1 MQQSAQD
8 DAFLRYRRLVFS
20 LAYDITGSVHDAED
34 VTQACYERW
43 RQAKDVR
50 DPRAWLA
57 RACTNLAIDTLR
69 ARRRVDY
76 VGQWVPDPLPAYVV
90 PGEAADD
97 LQVRAE
103 EISVALLVVLQSL
116 SPLARAAFLLVEV
129 FGFSAPEAGEVL
141 GRTPTAVRQLVSR
154 ARRHLGA
161 PEVRYAVERDQHRR
175 TVQRFLQA
183 ASAGD
188 LDALSEVLGEG
199 VVLTAD
205 GGGLVSAATRPV
217 VGRANVLGF
226 LAGLASRFA
235 DRFELVPHTLN
246 GDEGW
251 LLMLDGAVDH
261 AAMVVVDRGEI
272 TRIYLQ
278 RNPDKL
284 THIDPARG

>member
-1 MQQSAQD
+1 M
-8 DAFLRYRRLVFS
+8 
-20 LAYDITGSVHDAED
+20 
-34 VTQACYERW
+34 
-43 RQAKDVR
+43 
-50 DPRAWLA
+50 
-57 RACTNLAIDTLR
+57 
-69 ARRRVDY
+69 
-76 VGQWVPDPLPAYVV
+76 GQWVPDPLPAYVV